1 MKLGSCFV
9 NLPGI
14 RPASRILDWDGPTS
28 RTQPQA
34 RLPNSRGFVRING
47 VRASVGAAGA
57 LPTATRHICL
67 QLHPP
72 LDLLPQEEA
81 LRAQLRQAACSVR
94 PPLAAAHHDGSLPTR
109 ELAHRPDRSARHVG
123 PRQVPIAHT
132 STLCRRRGHGK
143 LYACIPRVRLPAAL
157 VAVRAAA
164 QRLWRRP

>member
-1 MKLGSCFV
+1 M
-9 NLPGI
+9 
-14 RPASRILDWDGPTS
+14 RID
-28 RTQPQA
+28 
-34 RLPNSRGFVRING
+34 G
-47 VRASVGAAGA
+47 VRGSVGATGE

-81 LRAQLRQAACSVR
+81 LRAQLRQAACCVR
-94 PPLAAAHHDGSLPTR
+94 PPLAGAHHDGSLPTR
-109 ELAHRPDRSARHVG
+109 ELAHHSDRSARHVG
-123 PRQVPIAHT
+123 PRQAPIAHT
-132 STLCRRRGHGK
+132 STQCRRRCHGI